1 MTERYP
7 DMVEKI
13 HIGSSYEKY
22 PLYVLKVWEEPL
34 IFQLR
39 GGINS
44 PVVLGITW
52 NFFFGILEICALQMI
67 LNFNI
72 QIFSDW

>member
-22 PLYVLKVWEEPL
+22 PLYVLKVWEESL
-34 IFQLR
+34 IFQLW

-44 PVVLGITW
+44 PVVLVITW
-52 NFFFGILEICALQMI
+52 IFF
-67 LNFNI
+67 
-72 QIFSDW
+72 

>member
-52 NFFFGILEICALQMI
+52 NFFFWNSGNMCITNDPQL
-67 LNFNI
+67 
-72 QIFSDW
+72 

>member
-22 PLYVLKVWEEPL
+22 PLYVLKVWEESL
-34 IFQLR
+34 IFQLW
-39 GGINS
+39 GDINS
-44 PVVLGITW
+44 PVVLGIPW
-52 NFFFGILEICALQMI
+52 IFFFFWNSGNMCITNDPQL
-67 LNFNI
+67 
-72 QIFSDW
+72 